1 MSWEKFLRD
10 INKEKGGVGLSAI
23 EKARGMGASKAEIN
37 AFLERRG
44 IATGSAA
51 QDKGYRSE
59 KPKVEKSS
67 KDIAYGGVF
76 SQKNTGADSWE
87 KLLREI
93 NKEKGGVG
101 LNAIQKAQGMGASK
115 ADINA
120 YLERKGFTT
129 GAEAQKAG
137 FGKVTSQPETPAPP
151 SWQDFLKGINTQKGG
166 VGLSAIQQAEGM
178 GATKDQLNQFLGAQG
193 FTVGD
198 EARKTGYGPAL
209 VTPGAGTQP
218 GGTEAGGTK
227 YATDLDKYLAGIGTQ
242 AQSNE
247 LIEKLRQAGETER
260 IKYEVD
266 SRVPVV
272 QAEAKGKIDLQ
283 KIVNSGYSN
292 IARIERGSDMFRS
305 IMGAFNF

>member
-44 IATGSAA
+44 IAAGSAA
-51 QDKGYRSE
+51 QSKGYSAE
-59 KPKVEKSS
+59 KPKAEKSK
-67 KDIAYGGVF
+67 KDTIGWGSF
-76 SQKNTGADSWE
+76 SQKDTGADSWE
-87 KLLREI
+87 KFLREI

-120 YLERKGFTT
+120 YLERKGFNV
-129 GAEAQKAG
+129 GAEAQKSG
-137 FGKVTSQPETPAPP
+137 FGKPAQQQTPAPP
-151 SWQDFLKGINTQKGG
+151 SWEDFLKGINTQKGG

-178 GATKDQLNQFLGAQG
+178 GASKDQINQFLGAQG

-198 EARKTGYGPAL
+198 EARKVGYGPAL
-209 VTPGAGTQP
+209 VTSGAGTQS
-218 GGTEAGGTK
+218 GTTETSDTK

-260 IKYEVD
+260 VKYEVD

-272 QAEAKGKIDLQ
+272 EAEAKGKIDLQ